1 MARVTNESLQRE
13 IDSLQSQ
20 IKEVLSK
27 LPNGQLAVL
36 NTKLEDLQKD
46 VSTLIQKYESFTKNV
61 YNPDDGVVARV
72 NKNSDYI
79 KLLKEEKAID
89 TIRTVDR
96 FRSNYSKLM
105 WGLYA
110 LLLGTIFK
118 EQILK
123 WLGS

>member
-1 MARVTNESLQRE
+1 MARVTNESLQKE

-20 IKEVLSK
+20 LKQVLNK

-36 NTKLEDLQKD
+36 QAKLEDLQND
-46 VSTLIQKYESFTKNV
+46 VSRLIEKHESFTKNV
-61 YNPDDGVVARV
+61 YNPDDGVVSRV
-72 NKNSDYI
+72 NKNSEYI
-79 KLLKEEKAID
+79 NLLKEEKAVD
-89 TIRTVDR
+89 TIRAVDK
-96 FRSNYSKLM
+96 FRANYSKLM

-123 WLGS
+123 WLAG

>member
-1 MARVTNESLQRE
+1 MARVTNESLQSE
-13 IDSLQSQ
+13 IDSLRLEV
-20 IKEVLSK
+20 KEVLNK

-36 NTKLEDLQKD
+36 QTKLEDIQID
-46 VSTLIQKYESFTKNV
+46 VSKLIEKYENFTKNV
-61 YNPDDGVVARV
+61 YNPDDGVVTRV

-79 KLLKEEKAID
+79 NLLKDEKAID

-118 EQILK
+118 EQILR
-123 WLGS
+123 WLGN

>member
-1 MARVTNESLQRE
+1 MARVTNESLQSE
-13 IDSLQSQ
+13 IDSLRL
-20 IKEVLSK
+20 EVKQVFNK

-36 NTKLEDLQKD
+36 QTKLEDIQND
-46 VSTLIQKYESFTKNV
+46 VSKLIEKYENFTKNV
-61 YNPDDGVVARV
+61 YNPDDGVVTRV

-79 KLLKEEKAID
+79 GLLKEEKAID

-118 EQILK
+118 EQILR
-123 WLGS
+123 WLGT